1 MLFNLNYK
9 GLLKGSPFFHLQ
21 LVSSYPEW
29 YEAYKLLF
37 RLPSDFMKTFI
48 KIVDSFVQIGYSR
61 RDMMNMPF
69 WEMQEIIRI
78 RNEKNEEDGGYILKI

>member
-1 MLFNLNYK
+1 
-9 GLLKGSPFFHLQ
+9 
-21 LVSSYPEW
+21 
-29 YEAYKLLF
+29 
-37 RLPSDFMKTFI
+37 MKTFI

-61 RDMMNMPF
+61 RDMMYMPF